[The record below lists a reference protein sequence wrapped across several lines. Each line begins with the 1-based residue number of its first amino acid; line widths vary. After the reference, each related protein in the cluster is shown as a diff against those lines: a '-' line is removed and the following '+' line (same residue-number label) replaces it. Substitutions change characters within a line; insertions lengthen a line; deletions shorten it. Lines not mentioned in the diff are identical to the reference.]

1 MRAAKV
7 FVVLAL
13 AWTSSLAGAS
23 AAPPGD
29 ASNAEESGVLPSPQ
43 DLETDLALI
52 AESHGWTI
60 EQARERHRVSESLG
74 AVLDAIARER
84 PDAYIGAALGEEP
97 GDPHTLYLKG
107 PADAFISELAESVHA
122 DVLIADNQP
131 YSFEELEARKL
142 RVHHALED
150 LGFRYGAVAINITGA
165 GVIPATV
172 TAEPG
177 LSSSPSEILKLLP
190 ADLRDSVDLTIR
202 PDIAVRDF
210 SAFGGMWMRDL
221 DDPDPEQCTSGWS
234 VVDNS
239 DGVGG
244 ITTAAHCPGIDK
256 VWHYGHGAH
265 PVNYRGQ
272 HFGQW
277 GDVKWYGVP
286 NESEPD
292 DFYADEDSIRDV
304 TGIKPR
310 TQIMVNDSACVYGRN
325 TNFRNCSLDVE
336 DESIGCWRAGRE
348 GPVFVDRL
356 VAMDGIVSDTGDSGG
371 GWSLVNQAWGSV
383 VGVCPIGYFDH
394 EVWSVADLYDE
405 GMGVRVKCGC

>member
-1 MRAAKV
+1 MRAAAV
-7 FVVLAL
+7 FAAVLL
-13 AWTSSLAGAS
+13 VWTSSVPAS
-23 AAPPGD
+23 AGRPGD
-29 ASNAEESGVLPSPQ
+29 DATNPEESGVLPSPET
-43 DLETDLALI
+43 LESDLALI
-52 AESHGWTI
+52 AASHGWTI
-60 EQARERHRVSESLG
+60 EQARDRHRVSEALG
-74 AVLDAIARER
+74 AVLDAIVRER

-97 GDPHTLYLKG
+97 GDPHTLYIKG
-107 PADAFISELAESVHA
+107 PADAFITELVESADA
-122 DVLIADNQP
+122 DVVIADNQP
-131 YSFEELEARKL
+131 HSFDELEARKV
-142 RVHHALED
+142 RVYHALQE
-150 LGFRYGAVAINITGA
+150 LGFRYGSVAVNITGA

-190 ADLRDSVDLTIR
+190 TDLRDSVELTIR

-221 DDPDPEQCTSGWS
+221 DEPDPEQCTSGWS

-244 ITTAAHCPGIDK
+244 ITTAAHCSGMEK

-292 DFYADEDSIRDV
+292 DFYAHENQIRDV
-304 TGIKPR
+304 SGIKPR
-310 TQIMVNDSACVYGRN
+310 TEIMINQSVCVYGRD
-325 TNFRNCSLDVE
+325 TNVRNCSLDVE
-336 DESIGCWRAGRE
+336 DESIGCFRE
-348 GPVFVDRL
+348 GGIFVDRL
-356 VAMDGIVSDTGDSGG
+356 VAMDGTVSDTGDSGG
-371 GWSLVNQAWGSV
+371 GWSYGNEAWGSV
-383 VGVCPIGYFDH
+383 VGVCPIGFFDH

-405 GMGVRVKCGC
+405 AMGVRVKCGC